1 MIHAIPSTRAN
12 FDKIIDKYGDSYT
25 KSVDNIDALKE
36 LLASVRIE
44 SSDLNAYKLVERE
57 LGIENISVDEFYSIE
72 PDFESGELWDEFK
85 QLFNQSRLRI

>member
-85 QLFNQSRLRI
+85 QLFNQSRRRI